1 MNVGDLVMP
10 GKEMKIMINHIDDV
24 RVLLRTWA
32 EWVRTG
38 TGENLSYPR
47 SSAFIHADEGRET
60 ATAISDNEVAEKVE
74 RVMCLLKSISPMLF
88 QCLLCEYLYELTNQQ
103 AADKLKCSEK
113 TFKIKRKEAEH
124 FIAGS
129 FV

>member
-1 MNVGDLVMP
+1 MLNES
-10 GKEMKIMINHIDDV
+10 KMITINNIDDV
-24 RVLLRTWA
+24 RMILKTWA
-32 EWVRTG
+32 DWVRSG
-38 TGENLSYPR
+38 TGENLSYPK

-60 ATAISDNEVAEKVE
+60 SATYCSNEVAEKVE

-88 QCLLCEYLYELTNQQ
+88 QCLLCEYLYELTNQE

-113 TFKIKRKEAEH
+113 TFKNRRKEAEY